1 MSSPIDKELN
11 IVKMVAE
18 MAQKKYSEKLT
29 PKTLDVIKN
38 KSGIIISTI
47 DINSLKKLRK
57 NFPCLEHKK
66 L

>member
-29 PKTLDVIKN
+29 PKTLDVIKKVEQFIKDN
-38 KSGIIISTI
+38 DLILQTY
-47 DINSLKKLRK
+47 L
-57 NFPCLEHKK
+57 FC
-66 L
+66 